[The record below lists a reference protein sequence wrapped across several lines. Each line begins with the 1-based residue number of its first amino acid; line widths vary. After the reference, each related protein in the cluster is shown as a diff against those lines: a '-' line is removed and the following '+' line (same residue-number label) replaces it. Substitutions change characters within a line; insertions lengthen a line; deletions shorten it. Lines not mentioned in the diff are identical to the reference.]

1 VVSGL
6 ANLPQVVLGPLAHRA
21 DADWYKA
28 PAGKWCAAQIVQ
40 HLALALDY
48 SGRSFASRRAH
59 TPMRRRRR
67 TLRQLVSYFL
77 VLRTGWVPG
86 RWDAPVLS
94 RPTEHPGRA
103 DVERQFR
110 EGVDV
115 LTGLERALLP
125 ARACD
130 LFVKH
135 PFLGDLTL
143 PEWLRFHQWHCAH
156 HARQIRARLAG

>member
-1 VVSGL
+1 VVGGL
-6 ANLPQVVLGPLAHRA
+6 ANLPQVVLGPLADRA

-28 PAGKWCAAQIVQ
+28 PSGKWCAAQIVQ

-48 SGRSFASRRAH
+48 TGRTFASRRAH

-67 TLRQLVSYFL
+67 SPRQLVAYVM
-77 VLRTGWVPG
+77 VLRLGWVPG
-86 RWDAPVLS
+86 RWHAPVLS
-94 RPTEHPGRA
+94 RPVEHPGRA

-110 EGVDV
+110 HGVDQ
-115 LTGLERALLP
+115 LAGLEGELLP
-125 ARACD
+125 DRGRD

-135 PFLGDLTL
+135 PYLGDLTL
-143 PEWLRFHQWHCAH
+143 PEWLRFHRWHCAH